1 MYIIF
6 NKDGSV
12 SESQLTDYINQHS
25 DGVNFIDISIVGK
38 SVDEYTADGN
48 FKLPNKEVVS
58 LVGSFTNK
66 IKTSTG
72 VYEGYRITLSSAVT
86 EYQGD
91 VALSIQVFNSDKTTL
106 FTYPVTLYVNETTGR
121 GGDPITQDQYEAL
134 RAMMADYQLQY
145 ARSNMRS
152 YDTLAEATEDL
163 PNLSNGQMILAKETA
178 DSETSAVFQK
188 VGDKL
193 EGVSLDGLSLDKYL
207 RNDNAVGKGDF
218 TWEVGNFVIGYKPN
232 PIVPFRNIFKVDSA
246 NGVTMS
252 QVLIG
257 DSIFKV
263 GIGTY
268 GYFEITKP
276 GGSST
281 RLKFDKTPEGDILTS
296 GNLGEKNGVASLDS
310 TGKIPTSQLPAYVS
324 DVLEF
329 PTFDK
334 FPTTGEVNKI
344 YIALDTNKTYRW
356 GGTVYVEI
364 GSSLALGETSETA
377 WAGDKG
383 KANQDN
389 IATLKSDKLD
399 KYKGALPP
407 GYAVYGVNSSG
418 GVNTEMM
425 LLGTT
430 IPNTVGQVVMTQT
443 GGEIWG
449 RSNQLDQ
456 APSDNE
462 FITKEYATAMYGNI
476 TNGVTNTWASKNVFK
491 EEVTLTKEISEGGEI
506 TPAKINFKTSS
517 YNLDTP
523 SYVGGNGLSVEIG
536 VKGNSSQTSF
546 DVYTFYHRGSIKWT
560 DKDSH
565 QRLYNLPSKSGTIA
579 LTSDIPTI
587 DTSAYVQIDKDNNFQ
602 SGSLSFG
609 LGATLQTEEIKGG
622 TVGNVGSNIIVL
634 VPSGNN
640 NEGAI
645 GFVSKGSAFG
655 MGLTGMVINT
665 TGDFFVG
672 EDFSSLN
679 PAWKAVTGLLSPWQ
693 FGDLTK
699 GYEAIGF
706 VNAKDM
712 EGRSQAPSPSRLTF
726 FSPLGKV
733 SWFDIAGRAKY
744 DYQLPKKSGTIAL
757 TSDLSEA
764 GTSVTIR
771 RW

>member
-25 DGVNFIDISIVGK
+25 DGVNYIDISIVGK

-48 FKLPNKEVVS
+48 FKLPNNEVVS
-58 LVGSFTNK
+58 LTGAFTNK

-72 VYEGYRITLSSAVT
+72 VYEGYRITISAVVT

-163 PNLSNGQMILAKETA
+163 PNLSEGQMILAKETA
-178 DSETSAVFQK
+178 DSETSSVFQK

-193 EGVSLDGLSLDKYL
+193 EGVSLDGLAVDKFL
-207 RNDNAVGKGDF
+207 RNKNAVGTGSF
-218 TWEVGNFVIGYKPN
+218 EW
-232 PIVPFRNIFKVDSA
+232 KVE
-246 NGVTMS
+246 N
-252 QVLIG
+252 Q
-257 DSIFKV
+257 
-263 GIGTY
+263 TY
-268 GYFEITKP
+268 GYKNYFKIENGNQVTLGFDGSGMTPSFTIGNGIYSALINSQGVSIDGSPIYWSKNVINPSGKP
-276 GGSST
+276 YYLYST
-281 RLKFDKTPEGDILTS
+281 L
-296 GNLGEKNGVASLDS
+296 LGERNGVASLNEI
-310 TGKIPTSQLPAYVS
+310 GKIPTSQLPSYVS

-329 PTFDK
+329 PSFDR

-377 WAGDKG
+377 YAGDKG
-383 KANQDN
+383 KRNADN
-389 IATLKSDKLD
+389 ITALQSEKLNRKSGISVTPETLVYACEAGGAESSYADKFIKASLENIGNSIPITATN
-399 KYKGALPP
+399 GAI
-407 GYAVYGVNSSG
+407 Y
-418 GVNTEMM
+418 
-425 LLGTT
+425 
-430 IPNTVGQVVMTQT
+430 
-443 GGEIWG
+443 G
-449 RSNQLDQ
+449 RSSQVSEDPEIAHVLSYELITKAYADKAYVQLNK
-456 APSDNE
+456 DNE
-462 FITKEYATAMYGNI
+462 F
-476 TNGVTNTWASKNVFK
+476 
-491 EEVTLTKEISEGGEI
+491 
-506 TPAKINFKTSS
+506 
-517 YNLDTP
+517 
-523 SYVGGNGLSVEIG
+523 
-536 VKGNSSQTSF
+536 
-546 DVYTFYHRGSIKWT
+546 
-560 DKDSH
+560 
-565 QRLYNLPSKSGTIA
+565 KSGT
-579 LTSDIPTI
+579 
-587 DTSAYVQIDKDNNFQ
+587 
-602 SGSLSFG
+602 LSFG
-609 LGATLQTEEIKGG
+609 LDATLQTESISGG
-622 TVGNVGSNIIVL
+622 TVGNVGSSTIMLI
-634 VPSGNN
+634 PSGNDS
-640 NEGAI
+640 EGTI
-645 GFVSKGSAFG
+645 SFVSSGSAFS
-655 MGLTGMVINT
+655 MGFTGMAINT

-706 VNAKDM
+706 VNAKDF
-712 EGRSQAPSPSRLTF
+712 EGRANAPSPSRLTF
-726 FSPLGKV
+726 FSPLGKA
-733 SWFDIAGRAKY
+733 SWFDMAGSAQY

>member
-48 FKLPNKEVVS
+48 FKLPNNEVVS
-58 LVGSFTNK
+58 LTGAFTNK

-72 VYEGYRITLSSAVT
+72 VYEGYRITLSAVVT

-121 GGDPITQDQYEAL
+121 GGDPITKDQYEAL

-163 PNLSNGQMILAKETA
+163 PNLSEGQMILAKETA
-178 DSETSAVFQK
+178 DSETSSVFQK

-193 EGVSLDGLSLDKYL
+193 EGVSLDGLALDKFL
-207 RNDNAVGKGDF
+207 RNKNAVGTGSFEWKV
-218 TWEVGNFVIGYKPN
+218 ENQKYGYKNYFKIENGNQVTLGFDGSGMTPSFTIGSGIYSALRKSQGVSIDGSPIYWSKNVIN
-232 PIVPFRNIFKVDSA
+232 PS
-246 NGVTMS
+246 G
-252 QVLIG
+252 
-257 DSIFKV
+257 
-263 GIGTY
+263 
-268 GYFEITKP
+268 KP
-276 GGSST
+276 YYLYST
-281 RLKFDKTPEGDILTS
+281 L
-296 GNLGEKNGVASLDS
+296 LGERNGVASLNEI
-310 TGKIPTSQLPAYVS
+310 GKIPTSQLPSYVS

-329 PTFDK
+329 PSFDR
-334 FPTTGEVNKI
+334 FPTKGEANKI

-377 WAGDKG
+377 YAGDKG
-383 KANQDN
+383 KRNADN
-389 IATLKSDKLD
+389 ITALQSEKLNRKSGLSVTPETLVYACEAGGAESSYVD
-399 KYKGALPP
+399 KYIQASLQNIGNSIPITATNGAI
-407 GYAVYGVNSSG
+407 Y
-418 GVNTEMM
+418 
-425 LLGTT
+425 
-430 IPNTVGQVVMTQT
+430 
-443 GGEIWG
+443 G
-449 RSNQLDQ
+449 RSSQVSEDPEIAHVLSYELITKAYADNEYVQLNK
-456 APSDNE
+456 DNE
-462 FITKEYATAMYGNI
+462 F
-476 TNGVTNTWASKNVFK
+476 
-491 EEVTLTKEISEGGEI
+491 
-506 TPAKINFKTSS
+506 
-517 YNLDTP
+517 
-523 SYVGGNGLSVEIG
+523 
-536 VKGNSSQTSF
+536 
-546 DVYTFYHRGSIKWT
+546 
-560 DKDSH
+560 
-565 QRLYNLPSKSGTIA
+565 KSGT
-579 LTSDIPTI
+579 
-587 DTSAYVQIDKDNNFQ
+587 
-602 SGSLSFG
+602 LSFG
-609 LGATLQTEEIKGG
+609 LNAKLQTETIFGG
-622 TVGNVGSNIIVL
+622 TVGNVGSGTIML
-634 VPSGNN
+634 VPSGNEA
-640 NEGAI
+640 EGVI
-645 GFVSKGSAFG
+645 SFVSNGSSFS
-655 MGLTGMVINT
+655 MGFTGMAINT

-672 EDFSSLN
+672 EDFSSMN

-706 VNAKDM
+706 VNAKDL
-712 EGRSQAPSPSRLTF
+712 EGRANAPSPSRLTF

-733 SWFDIAGRAKY
+733 SWFDMASNSQY

>member
-58 LVGSFTNK
+58 LTGSFTNK

-72 VYEGYRITLSSAVT
+72 VYEGYRITLSAVVT

-178 DSETSAVFQK
+178 DSETSSVFQK

-193 EGVSLDGLSLDKYL
+193 DGVSLDGLAVDKFL
-207 RNDNAVGKGDF
+207 RNENAVGTGSFEWKK
-218 TWEVGNFVIGYKPN
+218 EHK
-232 PIVPFRNIFKVDSA
+232 
-246 NGVTMS
+246 
-252 QVLIG
+252 
-257 DSIFKV
+257 
-263 GIGTY
+263 TY
-268 GYFEITKP
+268 GYKQYFKIEDGNQVTIAQNGGGIDPTFTIGSGRTAAVLNKQGVTIDGLSIYWSKYVVNPSGKP
-276 GGSST
+276 YYLYST
-281 RLKFDKTPEGDILTS
+281 L
-296 GNLGEKNGVASLDS
+296 LGQRNGVASLDEI
-310 TGKIPTSQLPAYVS
+310 GKIPTSQLPSYVS

-377 WAGDKG
+377 YAGDKG
-383 KANQDN
+383 KRNADN
-389 IATLKSDKLD
+389 ITALQSEKLNRKSGLSATPETLVYACESGGAESSYVD
-399 KYKGALPP
+399 KYIKASHNNIGNSIPITATNGAI
-407 GYAVYGVNSSG
+407 Y
-418 GVNTEMM
+418 
-425 LLGTT
+425 
-430 IPNTVGQVVMTQT
+430 
-443 GGEIWG
+443 G
-449 RSNQLDQ
+449 RSSQVSEDPDIAHVL
-456 APSDNE
+456 SYE
-462 FITKEYATAMYGNI
+462 LITKAYGDKFYA
-476 TNGVTNTWASKNVFK
+476 
-491 EEVTLTKEISEGGEI
+491 
-506 TPAKINFKTSS
+506 
-517 YNLDTP
+517 
-523 SYVGGNGLSVEIG
+523 
-536 VKGNSSQTSF
+536 
-546 DVYTFYHRGSIKWT
+546 
-560 DKDSH
+560 
-565 QRLYNLPSKSGTIA
+565 
-579 LTSDIPTI
+579 
-587 DTSAYVQIDKDNNFQ
+587 QIDKDNVFAK
-602 SGSLSFG
+602 GSLRFADNSRLETDVIYG
-609 LGATLQTEEIKGG
+609 GASGDIPSDKA
-622 TVGNVGSNIIVL
+622 IVI
-634 VPSGNN
+634 VPSGNVDD
-640 NEGAI
+640 GGMI
-645 GFVSKGSAFG
+645 FTSHGSAAF
-655 MGLTGMVINT
+655 MGLNGTLLGT
-665 TGDFFVG
+665 TGDFLVG
-672 EDFSSLN
+672 EDFSALN
-679 PAWKAVTGLLSPWQ
+679 PAWKSVSGLLSPWQ
-693 FGDLTK
+693 FGDLSK

-706 VNAKDM
+706 INAKSMNERD
-712 EGRSQAPSPSRLTF
+712 EAPSPSRLTF

-733 SWFDIAGRAKY
+733 SWFDMAGSAQY

>member
-25 DGVNFIDISIVGK
+25 DGVNFIDVSIVGK

-48 FKLPNKEVVS
+48 FKLPNNEVVS
-58 LVGSFTNK
+58 LTGAFTNK

-72 VYEGYRITLSSAVT
+72 VYEGYRITLSAVVT

-163 PNLSNGQMILAKETA
+163 PNLSEGQMILAKETA
-178 DSETSAVFQK
+178 ESETSSVFQK

-193 EGVSLDGLSLDKYL
+193 EGVSLDGLALDKFL
-207 RNDNAVGKGDF
+207 RNKNAVGTGSFEWKV
-218 TWEVGNFVIGYKPN
+218 ENQKYGYKNYFKIENGNQVTLGFDGSGMTPSFTIGSGIYSALINSQGVSIDGSPIYWSKNVIN
-232 PIVPFRNIFKVDSA
+232 PS
-246 NGVTMS
+246 G
-252 QVLIG
+252 
-257 DSIFKV
+257 
-263 GIGTY
+263 
-268 GYFEITKP
+268 KP
-276 GGSST
+276 YYLYST
-281 RLKFDKTPEGDILTS
+281 L
-296 GNLGEKNGVASLDS
+296 LGAVNGVASLNEI
-310 TGKIPTSQLPAYVS
+310 GKIPTSQLPSYVS

-329 PTFDK
+329 PSFDR
-334 FPTTGEVNKI
+334 FPTKGEANKI

-377 WAGDKG
+377 YAGDKG
-383 KANQDN
+383 KRNADN
-389 IATLKSDKLD
+389 ITALQSEKLNRKSGLSVTPETLVYACEAGGAESSYADKFINVSLQNIGNSIPITAGN
-399 KYKGALPP
+399 GAI
-407 GYAVYGVNSSG
+407 Y
-418 GVNTEMM
+418 
-425 LLGTT
+425 
-430 IPNTVGQVVMTQT
+430 
-443 GGEIWG
+443 G
-449 RSNQLDQ
+449 RSSQVSEDPEIAHVLSYELITKAYADNEYVQLNK
-456 APSDNE
+456 DNE
-462 FITKEYATAMYGNI
+462 F
-476 TNGVTNTWASKNVFK
+476 
-491 EEVTLTKEISEGGEI
+491 
-506 TPAKINFKTSS
+506 
-517 YNLDTP
+517 
-523 SYVGGNGLSVEIG
+523 
-536 VKGNSSQTSF
+536 
-546 DVYTFYHRGSIKWT
+546 
-560 DKDSH
+560 
-565 QRLYNLPSKSGTIA
+565 KSGT
-579 LTSDIPTI
+579 
-587 DTSAYVQIDKDNNFQ
+587 
-602 SGSLSFG
+602 LSFG
-609 LGATLQTEEIKGG
+609 LNAKLQTETIFGG
-622 TVGNVGSNIIVL
+622 TVGNVGSGTIML
-634 VPSGNN
+634 VPSGNEA
-640 NEGAI
+640 EGVI
-645 GFVSKGSAFG
+645 SFVSNGSSFS
-655 MGLTGMVINT
+655 MGFTGMAINT

-672 EDFSSLN
+672 EDFSSMN

-706 VNAKDM
+706 VNAKDL
-712 EGRSQAPSPSRLTF
+712 EGRANAPSPSRLTF

-733 SWFDIAGRAKY
+733 SWFDMAGNSQY

>member
-25 DGVNFIDISIVGK
+25 DGVNYIDVSIVGK

-48 FKLPNKEVVS
+48 FKLPNNEIVS
-58 LVGSFTNK
+58 LTGSFTNK

-72 VYEGYRITLSSAVT
+72 VYEGYRITITAVVT

-163 PNLSNGQMILAKETA
+163 PTLSNGQMILAKETA
-178 DSETSAVFQK
+178 DSETSKKKKK

-193 EGVSLDGLSLDKYL
+193 EGVSLDGLAVDKFL
-207 RNDNAVGKGDF
+207 RNKNAVGTGSF
-218 TWEVGNFVIGYKPN
+218 EW
-232 PIVPFRNIFKVDSA
+232 KVE
-246 NGVTMS
+246 N
-252 QVLIG
+252 Q
-257 DSIFKV
+257 
-263 GIGTY
+263 TY
-268 GYFEITKP
+268 GYKNYFKIENGNQVTIAQDGGVDPTFTIGSGRTGVTLDKQGVTSDGLTIYWNNSIINQTGKP
-276 GGSST
+276 YYLDT
-281 RLKFDKTPEGDILTS
+281 RL
-296 GNLGEKNGVASLDS
+296 LGLRNGVASLDAN
-310 TGKIPTSQLPAYVS
+310 GKISTYQLPSYVS

-329 PTFDK
+329 RSFDR

-377 WAGDKG
+377 YAGDKG
-383 KANQDN
+383 KRNADN
-389 IATLKSDKLD
+389 ITALQSEKLNRKS
-399 KYKGALPP
+399 
-407 GYAVYGVNSSG
+407 
-418 GVNTEMM
+418 
-425 LLGTT
+425 
-430 IPNTVGQVVMTQT
+430 
-443 GGEIWG
+443 
-449 RSNQLDQ
+449 
-456 APSDNE
+456 
-462 FITKEYATAMYGNI
+462 
-476 TNGVTNTWASKNVFK
+476 
-491 EEVTLTKEISEGGEI
+491 
-506 TPAKINFKTSS
+506 
-517 YNLDTP
+517 
-523 SYVGGNGLSVEIG
+523 GLSVTPETLVYACEAGGAESSYADKYIQASLQNI
-536 VKGNSSQTSF
+536 GNSVPIRADNGAIYGRSSQVSEDPEIAHVLSYELITKA
-546 DVYTFYHRGSIKWT
+546 YA
-560 DKDSH
+560 DK
-565 QRLYNLPSKSGTIA
+565 
-579 LTSDIPTI
+579 
-587 DTSAYVQIDKDNNFQ
+587 AYVQIDKDNEFK
-602 SGSLSFG
+602 SGTLSFG
-609 LGATLQTEEIKGG
+609 LNATLQTEAISGG
-622 TVGNVGSNIIVL
+622 TVGNVGSGAITLI
-634 VPSGNN
+634 PSGNEA
-640 NEGAI
+640 EGVI
-645 GFVSKGSAFG
+645 SFVSKGSAFS
-655 MGLTGMVINT
+655 MGLTGMAINT

-672 EDFSSLN
+672 EDFSALN

-706 VNAKDM
+706 VNAKDLD
-712 EGRSQAPSPSRLTF
+712 GRANAPSPSRLTF

-733 SWFDIAGRAKY
+733 SWFDMAGSAQY

>member
-25 DGVNFIDISIVGK
+25 DGVNFIDVSIVGK

-48 FKLPNKEVVS
+48 FKLPNNEVVS
-58 LVGSFTNK
+58 LTGAFTNK

-72 VYEGYRITLSSAVT
+72 VYEGYRITLSAVVT

-163 PNLSNGQMILAKETA
+163 PNLSEGQMILAKETA
-178 DSETSAVFQK
+178 ESETSSVFQK

-193 EGVSLDGLSLDKYL
+193 EGVSLDGLALDKFL
-207 RNDNAVGKGDF
+207 RNKNAVGTGSFEWKV
-218 TWEVGNFVIGYKPN
+218 ENQKYGYKNYFKIENGNQVTLGFDGSGMTPSFTIGSGIYSAVINSQGVSIDGSPIYWSKNVIN
-232 PIVPFRNIFKVDSA
+232 PS
-246 NGVTMS
+246 G
-252 QVLIG
+252 
-257 DSIFKV
+257 
-263 GIGTY
+263 
-268 GYFEITKP
+268 KP
-276 GGSST
+276 YYLYST
-281 RLKFDKTPEGDILTS
+281 L
-296 GNLGEKNGVASLDS
+296 LGAVNGVASLNEI
-310 TGKIPTSQLPAYVS
+310 GKIPTSQLPSYVS

-329 PTFDK
+329 PSFDR
-334 FPTTGEVNKI
+334 FPTKGEANKI

-377 WAGDKG
+377 YAGDKG
-383 KANQDN
+383 KRNADN
-389 IATLKSDKLD
+389 ITALQSEKLNRKSGLSVTPETLVYACEAGGAESSYADKFINVSLQNIGNSIPITAGN
-399 KYKGALPP
+399 GAI
-407 GYAVYGVNSSG
+407 Y
-418 GVNTEMM
+418 
-425 LLGTT
+425 
-430 IPNTVGQVVMTQT
+430 
-443 GGEIWG
+443 G
-449 RSNQLDQ
+449 RSSQVSEDPEIANVLSYELITKAYADNEYVQLNK
-456 APSDNE
+456 DNE
-462 FITKEYATAMYGNI
+462 F
-476 TNGVTNTWASKNVFK
+476 
-491 EEVTLTKEISEGGEI
+491 
-506 TPAKINFKTSS
+506 
-517 YNLDTP
+517 
-523 SYVGGNGLSVEIG
+523 
-536 VKGNSSQTSF
+536 
-546 DVYTFYHRGSIKWT
+546 
-560 DKDSH
+560 
-565 QRLYNLPSKSGTIA
+565 KSGT
-579 LTSDIPTI
+579 
-587 DTSAYVQIDKDNNFQ
+587 
-602 SGSLSFG
+602 LSFG
-609 LGATLQTEEIKGG
+609 LNAKLQTETIFGG
-622 TVGNVGSNIIVL
+622 TVGNVGSGTIML
-634 VPSGNN
+634 VPSGNEA
-640 NEGAI
+640 EGVI
-645 GFVSKGSAFG
+645 SFVSNGSSFS
-655 MGLTGMVINT
+655 MGFTGMAINT

-672 EDFSSLN
+672 EDFSSMN

-706 VNAKDM
+706 VNAKDL
-712 EGRSQAPSPSRLTF
+712 EGRANAPSPSRLTF

-733 SWFDIAGRAKY
+733 SWFDMAGNSQY